1 MRRTALFVLAIA
13 LFAAQASAAPITVQA
28 LDPAATPAQ
37 NAAVIGNALFAG
49 TAGITVTGVTYTGAA
64 RATGTFAGAGD
75 VLGIEAGLL
84 MTSGNVTNVVGPN
97 NSTGAGVSNSLAG
110 NVLLNTLVPGFT
122 TFDASVIN
130 LTFIPEGQT
139 LQFSYVFGS
148 EEYNEYVNSQFNDV
162 FGFFVNGT
170 NFALLPGTTTPVSI
184 NNVNN
189 GFTFGAGSGPCKN
202 CAFFRDNAQNGGLGL
217 NTQLDG
223 LTTVL
228 SFIAPVNPGVQNT
241 LVLAIADAGDTILDS
256 AVFIAGGSFAAPG
269 ADPDNPILPTLQDE
283 NGWVF
288 NFFVVNPAIPIFI
301 DPLVAIGY
309 DFIVN
314 SGPNF
319 QSVILPDIG
328 DGLYDIYDSLGNLL
342 AGAFP
347 FGTPFDFGV
356 GGISAFTVLGI
367 EAGAG
372 LDPND
377 PLAFVTG
384 LTFAGVGQVN
394 MNMNPITEG
403 QDDATVPEP
412 ATILMVSAG
421 LAAVLR
427 QRHRRRA

>member
-1 MRRTALFVLAIA
+1 M
-13 LFAAQASAAPITVQA
+13 
-28 LDPAATPAQ
+28 
-37 NAAVIGNALFAG
+37 
-49 TAGITVTGVTYTGAA
+49 
-64 RATGTFAGAGD
+64 
-75 VLGIEAGLL
+75 
-84 MTSGNVTNVVGPN
+84 
-97 NSTGAGVSNSLAG
+97 
-110 NVLLNTLVPGFT
+110 
-122 TFDASVIN
+122 
-130 LTFIPEGQT
+130 
-139 LQFSYVFGS
+139 
-148 EEYNEYVNSQFNDV
+148 
-162 FGFFVNGT
+162 
-170 NFALLPGTTTPVSI
+170 
-184 NNVNN
+184 
-189 GFTFGAGSGPCKN
+189 
-202 CAFFRDNAQNGGLGL
+202 GL

-328 DGLYDIYDSLGNLL
+328 DGLYDIYDSLDNLL

-356 GGISAFTVLGI
+356 GGISAFKVLGI